1 MTSVARQPPTP
12 PYPTHYSQW
21 SKKPE
26 PSITAPS
33 TSSVTTSALDDQ
45 TDSESESDYE
55 AIPQAQFKRR
65 NFVCAI
71 TVGGARRAPGFTQHV
86 SELLNFE
93 PFSLGEPEKEDALD
107 EALHVEVSA
116 DAVDFVMPENIVG
129 TRAMKRKIKRVLER
143 YAQRFRKTVAKEAAN
158 MKPMVSKWTLRS
170 GKIAKKRLGAIAR
183 RVTQNM
189 MR

>member
-21 SKKPE
+21 SKKPN

-33 TSSVTTSALDDQ
+33 GSSETTRALDDH
-45 TDSESESDYE
+45 TDSESESDEE
-55 AIPQAQFKRR
+55 AIPQAQFQRR

-71 TVGGARRAPGFTQHV
+71 SVGGARRAPGFTQHV

-107 EALHVEVSA
+107 EALQVEVSA
-116 DAVDFVMPENIVG
+116 D
-129 TRAMKRKIKRVLER
+129 
-143 YAQRFRKTVAKEAAN
+143 TV
-158 MKPMVSKWTLRS
+158 VILSC
-170 GKIAKKRLGAIAR
+170 
-183 RVTQNM
+183 
-189 MR
+189 